1 MLSTLIS
8 CVNELEFRLIVKLLN
23 VTIGKEDAAWGG
35 LYLEQI
41 PQLA

>member
-1 MLSTLIS
+1 VREPEYLPIAKLSI
-8 CVNELEFRLIVKLLN
+8 
-23 VTIGKEDAAWGG
+23 VTIGKEDVAWGG

>member
-1 MLSTLIS
+1 VREPEYLPIA
-8 CVNELEFRLIVKLLN
+8 KLLN